1 MLMDLFPE
9 RRRVMM
15 GAAEEASC
23 LGIALLYDSNFAWDQ
38 HKVMADGFLLGRC
51 LNNLTWS
58 DERVKVGLAR
68 PLFPDAQS
76 VLPDE
81 AKAAAL
87 AYSHLKAQGLNHFAC
102 YRNLDP
108 MLLEYQ
114 YLEDAFLE
122 IADSE
127 LCFRNGLHVKEKWS
141 LMRHFLD
148 LKDWLESLPK
158 PIGILCSD
166 EEHALR
172 LMRVVND
179 SPYSIPDDIA
189 LMAYG
194 VDLTQGS
201 GLGISGVDPI
211 SEEVGARGIREL
223 HRLMNGG
230 KPTEEPVMIPPRG
243 VRVSL
248 TTDRRFSLY
257 PLVRTVIQR
266 FEQSGFARKSKD
278 GKRSL
283 ERNVYTA
290 PDGSLGAPMVI
301 LIQDRFQGYTPNV
314 QKQMNLTLQPN
325 IKNSEWHPAKKSM
338 EILESFEGVKRS
350 FMIQALSSTEL
361 KGRFINYDGINP
373 RGALRLTLDPKTE
386 SRPAID
392 VTSPDM
398 LMDGASRDQMEGFLS
413 DLETAEKELDDA
425 DSVLLWMISIQ
436 ETGQPHPVL
445 EGSTAQPTLN
455 GKALPAGFMNK

>member
-1 MLMDLFPE
+1 
-9 RRRVMM
+9 MM

-38 HKVMADGFLLGRC
+38 HKVMTDGFLLGRC

-127 LCFRNGLHVKEKWS
+127 LCFRNGRHVKEKWS

-201 GLGISGVDPI
+201 GLGISGVDPN

-266 FEQSGFARKSKD
+266 FEQSGFARKSVQELASDLGVSKTTLNLAFRKATGNSIAD
-278 GKRSL
+278 ELRKRRLDHAVHLLQSTSMSITQIAFQIG
-283 ERNVYTA
+283 Y
-290 PDGSLGAPMVI
+290 
-301 LIQDRFQGYTPNV
+301 DRSANF
-314 QKQMNLTLQPN
+314 
-325 IKNSEWHPAKKSM
+325 
-338 EILESFEGVKRS
+338 
-350 FMIQALSSTEL
+350 
-361 KGRFINYDGINP
+361 
-373 RGALRLTLDPKTE
+373 
-386 SRPAID
+386 
-392 VTSPDM
+392 
-398 LMDGASRDQMEGFLS
+398 SRDIKSFTGKTPKHIREEGR
-413 DLETAEKELDDA
+413 
-425 DSVLLWMISIQ
+425 
-436 ETGQPHPVL
+436 TGRASQDNTKTYL
-445 EGSTAQPTLN
+445 KL
-455 GKALPAGFMNK
+455 